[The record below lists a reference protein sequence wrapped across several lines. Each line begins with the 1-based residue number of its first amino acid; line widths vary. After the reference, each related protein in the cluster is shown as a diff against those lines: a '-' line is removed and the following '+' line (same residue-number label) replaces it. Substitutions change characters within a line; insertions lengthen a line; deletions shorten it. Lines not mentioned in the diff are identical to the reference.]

1 MTGVGMSER
10 IRLPYPHPGQI
21 AVRNQAKRFNWLS
34 AGRRWRKTTLTMAIA
49 VENALRGKT
58 IIWGAPTYD
67 QVRIGYDE
75 TEKASVGV
83 AKFNQS
89 RMEAIFPNNGRII
102 YRSLDNA
109 NNARGYTADGVVMD
123 EAAYI
128 DRKAW
133 GQVLRPML
141 IDTGGWSW
149 AIGTPSGRNWY
160 WEEHVKAADDP
171 DSMAWQ
177 VPTLGV
183 RITDRGLVREPH
195 PYENPDIPFS
205 EMTKVFESSA
215 RQVFEQEILGQF
227 VDLSGGVFRRVQ
239 EAATLQPQEPQP
251 GRQYVAGV
259 DVAASVDY
267 TVVTVLDAESKEMVY
282 QDRFNRVDYP
292 VLIDRLE
299 SVYKRYGMTS
309 MVVEA
314 NSVGRPVID
323 ELVSRGLA
331 IVPFTT
337 TSATKQAIIQSL
349 QAAFENGAIR
359 VLDDSVLVGELLS
372 FESKRNA
379 SGSFSYS
386 APDGM
391 HDDTVMSLA
400 FAWDAIRERVQVV
413 KNPFYEY

>member
-1 MTGVGMSER
+1 MTGAGMNEK
-10 IRLPYPHPGQI
+10 IRLPYPHTGQI
-21 AVRNQAKRFNWLS
+21 LVRNEAKRFNWLS

-49 VENALRGKT
+49 VESAAHGKK

-67 QVRIGYDE
+67 QVRIGFGE
-75 TEKASVGV
+75 TEKAAVGV
-83 AKFNQS
+83 ANFNQS
-89 RMEAIFPNNGRII
+89 RMEAIFPNNGKII
-102 YRSLDNA
+102 YRSLDKADNV
-109 NNARGYTADGVVMD
+109 RGYTADGVVMD

-128 DRKAW
+128 DKKAW
-133 GQVLRPML
+133 NQVLRPML

-171 DSMAWQ
+171 NSKAWQ

-183 RITDRGLVREPH
+183 RITDNGLIREPH
-195 PYENPDIPFS
+195 PYENPDIS
-205 EMTKVFESSA
+205 FEEIERLFQSMP

-239 EAATLQPQEPQP
+239 EAAVLEPQEPQE

-259 DVAASVDY
+259 DVASSVDF
-267 TVVTVLDAESKEMVY
+267 TVVTVLDVESKEQVFM
-282 QDRFNRVDYP
+282 DRFNRVDYP

-299 SVYKRYGMTS
+299 STYRRYHTTS
-309 MVVEA
+309 MVVES
-314 NSVGRPVID
+314 NSIGRPVID
-323 ELVSRGLA
+323 ELVSRGLN

-337 TSATKQAIIQSL
+337 TSATKQSIIQSL
-349 QAAFENGAIR
+349 QSAFENGQIR
-359 VLDDSVLVGELLS
+359 ILNDPILIGELLS

-386 APDGM
+386 APPGM
-391 HDDTVMSLA
+391 HDDCVMSLA
-400 FAWDAIRERVQVV
+400 IAWYGVSDNGVV
-413 KNPFYEY
+413 LWMD

>member
-1 MTGVGMSER
+1 MSSSIPGIQ
-10 IRLPYPHPGQI
+10 IRQSEHTIEYPSGGE
-21 AVRNQAKRFNWLS
+21 VRVRS
-34 AGRRWRKTTLTMAIA
+34 AD
-49 VENALRGKT
+49 NPDSLRGE
-58 IIWGAPTYD
+58 GLNL
-67 QVRIGYDE
+67 VVLDE
-75 TEKASVGV
+75 CAFMKQETWA
-83 AKFNQS
+83 
-89 RMEAIFPNNGRII
+89 EAIRPALSDRQGKALFISTPKGRGWFWNLYQNGVRHEPDWE
-102 YRSLDNA
+102 SWQLPTSA
-109 NNARGYTADGVVMD
+109 NPFIDKGEI
-123 EAAYI
+123 EAARRDLPEIIFRQEYLAEFI
-128 DRKAW
+128 
-133 GQVLRPML
+133 
-141 IDTGGWSW
+141 
-149 AIGTPSGRNWY
+149 
-160 WEEHVKAADDP
+160 
-171 DSMAWQ
+171 
-177 VPTLGV
+177 
-183 RITDRGLVREPH
+183 
-195 PYENPDIPFS
+195 
-205 EMTKVFESSA
+205 ES
-215 RQVFEQEILGQF
+215 
-227 VDLSGGVFRRVQ
+227 DGGVFRRVQ
-239 EAATLQPQEPQP
+239 EAAVLQPREPER

-267 TVVTVLDAESKEMVY
+267 TVVTVLDAETKEMVY
-282 QDRFNRVDYP
+282 MDRFNRVDYP

-299 SVYKRYGMTS
+299 SVYHRYHLTS

-400 FAWDAIRERVQVV
+400 FAWNAVASERW
-413 KNPFYEY
+413 FFSSYD

>member
-1 MTGVGMSER
+1 MTGAEMNER

-21 AVRNQAKRFNWLS
+21 LVRNEAKRFNWLS

-49 VENALRGKT
+49 VESAAQGKK

-67 QVRIGYDE
+67 QVRIGFDE
-75 TEKASVGV
+75 TQKAAVGI
-83 AKFNQS
+83 ADFNQS
-89 RMEAIFPNNGRII
+89 RMEAVFPNNGKIM
-102 YRSLDNA
+102 YRSLDKADNV
-109 NNARGYTADGVVMD
+109 RGHTADGVVMD
-123 EAAYI
+123 EAAFI
-128 DRKAW
+128 DKKAW
-133 GQVLRPML
+133 NQVLRPML

-149 AIGTPSGRNWY
+149 AIGTPNGRNWY

-171 DSMAWQ
+171 NSMAWQ

-183 RITDRGLVREPH
+183 RITDKGLVREPH
-195 PYENPDIPFS
+195 PYENPNIPFD
-205 EMTKVFESSA
+205 EIEKLFESSP
-215 RQVFEQEILGQF
+215 RQMFEQEILGQF

-239 EAATLQPQEPQP
+239 EAAVLSPREPEN

-267 TVVTVLDAESKEMVY
+267 TVVTVMDAESKEMVY
-282 QDRFNRVDYP
+282 MDRFNRVDYP

-299 SVYKRYGMTS
+299 SVYKRYNLTS
-309 MVVEA
+309 MVVES
-314 NSVGRPVID
+314 NSIGRPVID
-323 ELVSRGLA
+323 ELVSRGLN

-337 TSATKQAIIQSL
+337 TSATKQAIIQGL
-349 QAAFENGAIR
+349 QAAFENGLIR
-359 VLDDSVLVGELLS
+359 VLDEPVLIGELLS

-391 HDDTVMSLA
+391 HDDCVMSLA
-400 FAWDAIRERVQVV
+400 FAWHGVSNNRVVLWMD
-413 KNPFYEY
+413 